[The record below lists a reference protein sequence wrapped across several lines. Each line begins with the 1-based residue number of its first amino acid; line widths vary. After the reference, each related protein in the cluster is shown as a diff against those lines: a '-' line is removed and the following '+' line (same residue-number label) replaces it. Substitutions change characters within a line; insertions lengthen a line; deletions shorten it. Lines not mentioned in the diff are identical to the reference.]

1 MKQNDTAS
9 LCLFFFCI
17 GYLAL
22 AANLALRG
30 DDGKPVEVAP
40 KVAPMIAKSVALEL
54 PSREGN
60 PRNSEGDFIRLNSGD
75 ILYVYT
81 HYYGESGDDHASA
94 RLMSR
99 VSHNGGLTWS
109 EEDELVLENE
119 GRMNVMSVSLL
130 RLRDQSIALFYL
142 VKENAG
148 DCRPYLR
155 YSYDEGQTWTKR
167 VETIATPSYNVV
179 NNSRVV
185 LLSDGRILIP
195 VARHAYRGGDLY
207 SYESKATLFC
217 LISDDGG
224 RHWIQSDEVP
234 NANNIMYQ
242 EPGVVELSD
251 GRLLMTIRNASG
263 RQYFAYSS
271 DRGATWTD
279 SVPSPLVSPA
289 SPAAIKREPNGERLI
304 AVWNDSPNARN
315 PLTIALLSPDGTSII
330 SKKTL
335 DKSDETG
342 AKAFCYPALFYATP
356 ETLLVGYCCGK
367 GPWGLNASRIS
378 RVQLSDLGIPAA
390 KKPET
395 NPAKDGVASR
405 TQRMFRR
412 HGAKADSAEDDLVGV
427 GSSRTE
433 SIDNGFAPRVPQ
445 SANR

>member
-9 LCLFFFCI
+9 FCVLLFFI

-30 DDGKPVEVAP
+30 DDEKPVDLVP
-40 KVAPMIAKSVALEL
+40 KAAPMIAKNVVLEL

-75 ILYVYT
+75 ILYIYT
-81 HYYGESGDDHASA
+81 HYYGESADDHASA

-185 LLSDGRILIP
+185 LLSDGRIIIP

-242 EPGVVELSD
+242 EPGVVELAD

-279 SVPSPLVSPA
+279 STPSPLVSPA

-315 PLTIALLSPDGTSII
+315 PLTIALLSPDGTSVV
-330 SKKTL
+330 SKRTL

-342 AKAFCYPALFYATP
+342 SRAFCYPALFYATP

-367 GPWGLNASRIS
+367 APWGLNASRIS
-378 RVQLSDLGIPAA
+378 RVQLSDLGIPSA
-390 KKPET
+390 KKPD
-395 NPAKDGVASR
+395 PDVAKDGAASKAR
-405 TQRMFRR
+405 RMFRR
-412 HGAKADSAEDDLVGV
+412 HDAKTAPAADDASNV
-427 GSSRTE
+427 GSSRTNYL
-433 SIDNGFAPRVPQ
+433 DDDFAPQ

>member
-1 MKQNDTAS
+1 MKQNETTS
-9 LCLFFFCI
+9 FLILLFFV

-30 DDGKPVEVAP
+30 DDENTVEKTP
-40 KVAPMIAKSVALEL
+40 KSAPMIAKSVVLEL

-81 HYYGESGDDHASA
+81 HYYGESADDHASA

-109 EEDELVLENE
+109 EEDELVLEDE
-119 GRMNVMSVSLL
+119 GQMNVMSVSLL

-155 YSYDEGQTWTKR
+155 YSYDEGKTWTR
-167 VETIATPSYNVV
+167 RIETIRSPSYNVV

-185 LLSDGRILIP
+185 LLSDGRIIIP

-224 RHWIQSDEVP
+224 RHWVQSDDVP

-242 EPGVVELSD
+242 EPGVVELAD

-263 RQYFAYSS
+263 RQYYAYSS
-271 DRGATWTD
+271 DRGETWTD
-279 SVPSPLVSPA
+279 SIASPLVSPA
-289 SPAAIKREPNGERLI
+289 SPASIKREPNGDRLV
-304 AVWNDSPNARN
+304 AVWNESPNSRN
-315 PLTIALLSPDGTSII
+315 PLTIALLSPNGMEII
-330 SKKTL
+330 SKRTL

-342 AKAFCYPALFYATP
+342 SRCFCYPALFYASP
-356 ETLLVGYCCGK
+356 DVLLVGYCSGK
-367 GPWGLNASRIS
+367 APWGLNASRVS
-378 RVQLSDLGIPAA
+378 RVLLSDLGIPSTTGATGGAA
-390 KKPET
+390 
-395 NPAKDGVASR
+395 
-405 TQRMFRR
+405 
-412 HGAKADSAEDDLVGV
+412 
-427 GSSRTE
+427 SSER
-433 SIDNGFAPRVPQ
+433 SSDVR
-445 SANR
+445 

>member
-1 MKQNDTAS
+1 MKQNETAS
-9 LCLFFFCI
+9 LCLLFFFI

-30 DDGKPVEVAP
+30 DDGKPAEVAP
-40 KVAPMIAKSVALEL
+40 KVAPMIAKSVTLEL

-75 ILYVYT
+75 ILYIYT

-234 NANNIMYQ
+234 NSNNIMYQ
-242 EPGVVELSD
+242 EPGVVELAD

-315 PLTIALLSPDGTSII
+315 PLTIALLSPDGTSVV

-342 AKAFCYPALFYATP
+342 SQAFCYPALFYATP

-378 RVQLSDLGIPAA
+378 RVQLSDLGIPSA
-390 KKPET
+390 KKPDAAPVK
-395 NPAKDGVASR
+395 NDVATRSR
-405 TQRMFRR
+405 SMFRR
-412 HGAKADSAEDDLVGV
+412 RGTRTDSIKDDSTRADS
-427 GSSRTE
+427 TTPE
-433 SIDNGFAPRVPQ
+433 SAYYDYAPTRPQ
-445 SANR
+445 AANY